1 MKNKVKNILFC
12 TGTFYM
18 IIIAVL
24 MMITYFNM
32 SDSII
37 LSSNDEYQSKLNQY
51 KEKVNSLDN
60 SKCRDYMNTLITK
73 VEKDISVNEIS
84 LKDYYKSINSE
95 DSLLSYYPKASE
107 SCESITNKKMHDM
120 NMPIKFLTPGILGD
134 EIFRNY
140 IYQYEL
146 GLQDKKSREINAA
159 NLIPVEN
166 NIRAAN
172 ELQIIEELLQ
182 NIDWEK
188 EAQYE
193 K

>member
-1 MKNKVKNILFC
+1 MKNKVKDILFC
-12 TGTFYM
+12 IGTFYM

-37 LSSNDEYQSKLNQY
+37 LSSNDEYQEELKKH
-51 KEKVNSLDN
+51 KETISNIENSRCK
-60 SKCRDYMNTLITK
+60 SYMNTLIDK
-73 VEKDISVNEIS
+73 VEKDISTNEIS

-107 SCESITNKKMHDM
+107 SCESITNEKMHDM

-146 GLQDKKSREINAA
+146 SILDKKIRDINAA

-166 NIRAAN
+166 NIRLTN
-172 ELQIIEELLQ
+172 ELQIINELIQ

-188 EAQYE
+188 EV
-193 K
+193 

>member
-1 MKNKVKNILFC
+1 MKNKIKNIILIM
-12 TGTFYM
+12 GTFYM
-18 IIIAVL
+18 IAIIVL
-24 MMITYFNM
+24 MLITYCNM
-32 SDSII
+32 TSSIE
-37 LSSNDEYQSKLNQY
+37 LSSSDEYKNELNQY
-51 KEKVNSLDN
+51 KEKVSAMNN
-60 SKCRDYMNTLITK
+60 SKCKSYMSTLINK
-73 VEKDISVNEIS
+73 VEKEISVEEIN

-107 SCESITNKKMHDM
+107 SCESITNEKMHDM

-146 GLQDKKSREINAA
+146 GLQDKKTREINAA

-166 NIRAAN
+166 NIRISQ
-172 ELQIIEELLQ
+172 ELQIISDLLQ

-188 EAQYE
+188 EV
-193 K
+193 